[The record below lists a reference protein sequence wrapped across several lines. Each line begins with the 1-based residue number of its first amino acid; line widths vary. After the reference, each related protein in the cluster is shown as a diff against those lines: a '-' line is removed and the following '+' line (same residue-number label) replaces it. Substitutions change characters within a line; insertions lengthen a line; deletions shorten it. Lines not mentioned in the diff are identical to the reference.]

1 MKITKILPV
10 IILMISLPALGNNID
25 KLFSNYAK
33 TADTEHIKIN
43 KFVTTLLKPFAS
55 ELKGIDSIEVINL
68 DECSDK
74 IKTNLDNMLKN
85 NNFFNGYETLIRNND
100 ENETSI
106 VLIKIKND
114 IIKELVVINTGDSH
128 ELVRIKVNLN
138 KKQILKL
145 TDKNK

>member
-1 MKITKILPV
+1 
-10 IILMISLPALGNNID
+10 
-25 KLFSNYAK
+25 
-33 TADTEHIKIN
+33 
-43 KFVTTLLKPFAS
+43 
-55 ELKGIDSIEVINL
+55 
-68 DECSDK
+68 
-74 IKTNLDNMLKN
+74 MLKN

-128 ELVRIKVNLN
+128 ELVRIKGNLN
-138 KKQILKL
+138 KKQIRKL